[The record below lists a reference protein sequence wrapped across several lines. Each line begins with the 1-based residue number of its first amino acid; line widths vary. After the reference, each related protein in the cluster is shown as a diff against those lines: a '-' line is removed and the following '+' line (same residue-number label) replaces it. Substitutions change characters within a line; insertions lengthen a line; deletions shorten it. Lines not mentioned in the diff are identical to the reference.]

1 MQRVKLDSID
11 RRILCDLQQDG
22 RVTNVEL
29 AERAGISAPPCL
41 RRVRALEREGY
52 IPVSYTHL
60 TLPTIYSV

>member
-11 RRILCDLQQDG
+11 RRILRDLQQDG

-41 RRVRALEREGY
+41 RRVRALERENK
-52 IPVSYTHL
+52 L
-60 TLPTIYSV
+60 QDFLK

>member
-11 RRILCDLQQDG
+11 RILRDQQDG

-41 RRVRALEREGY
+41 RRVRALEGEGY
-52 IPVSYTHL
+52 IQGYHGVEP
-60 TLPTIYSV
+60 